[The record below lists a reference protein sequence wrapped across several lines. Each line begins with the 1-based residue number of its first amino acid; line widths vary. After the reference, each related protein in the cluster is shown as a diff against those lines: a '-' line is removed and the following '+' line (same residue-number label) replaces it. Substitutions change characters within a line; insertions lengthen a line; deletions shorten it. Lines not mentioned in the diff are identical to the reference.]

1 MLISILWT
9 CYHGKQPNNSKALFS
24 VAEIYKQKMSSVANI
39 SGWRHSPW
47 YSLQFLTLF
56 TPIWSWLSISVPNV
70 SLACLMRSRWHERE
84 EVRENSW
91 WYFHRESFVK
101 CEVSFLISIES
112 QSLKTLQEGRVDLIH
127 AFAQKCFFFLNSMQ
141 DSS

>member
-1 MLISILWT
+1 MENNQTTPKHCSVLLKYISRRGPVWLTFLDDVI
-9 CYHGKQPNNSKALFS
+9 A
-24 VAEIYKQKMSSVANI
+24 
-39 SGWRHSPW
+39 PW
-47 YSLQFLTLF
+47 YSLQLLTLF
-56 TPIWSWLSISVPNV
+56 TPIWSWLSTSVPNV

-127 AFAQKCFFFLNSMQ
+127 AFAQKCFFSKNSMQ